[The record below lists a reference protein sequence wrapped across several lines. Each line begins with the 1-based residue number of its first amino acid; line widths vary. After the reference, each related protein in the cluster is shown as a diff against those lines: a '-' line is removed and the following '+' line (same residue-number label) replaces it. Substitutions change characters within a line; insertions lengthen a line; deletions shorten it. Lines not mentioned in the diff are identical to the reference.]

1 MSLWKRFV
9 KIIKPNVKEEPVSSP
24 EETKEELSATGELP
38 LTREGE
44 QPAAGVGL
52 DLDICLQTD
61 LGVVRTNNEDRCV
74 YQRPSD
80 PEVAAAKGILVIVAD
95 GMGGA
100 SAGEVASEMA
110 IKIIPEA
117 YYRSPKVPA
126 LALKEAVEFASGEIH
141 RTAQSNP
148 ALRGMGTTCVAMA
161 VLLPEVFVAY
171 VGDSRIY
178 LLRDNTFYQLTEDHT
193 VVFDMV
199 RKGILTRDQARNH
212 EERNVLSLSMGGRP
226 EITASYWEN
235 PMIVRDGDRFLL
247 CSDGL
252 HDLVGDSEMQAI
264 VAASPAHT
272 AVPNLIEAARRNGG
286 HDNITAA
293 LVNVFVPKVPTEAD
307 FKATREFPIPSE

>member
-9 KIIKPNVKEEPVSSP
+9 KIIKPNVKEEPVASP
-24 EETKEELSATGELP
+24 EETKEELSATAELP

-44 QPAAGVGL
+44 LAAAGVRL

-61 LGVVRTNNEDRCV
+61 LGAVRTNNEDRCV

-80 PEVAAAKGILVIVAD
+80 PEVAAAKGIVVIVAD

-110 IKIIPEA
+110 IKVIPEA

-126 LALKEAVEFASGEIH
+126 LALKEAVEFASAEIH
-141 RTAQSNP
+141 RTAQSDP

-161 VLLPEVFVAY
+161 ILLPEVFVAY

-178 LLRDNTFYQLTEDHT
+178 LLRDNSFYQLTEDHT
-193 VVFDMV
+193 VVFEMV

-212 EERNVLSLSMGGRP
+212 EERNVLSLSMGGRA

-235 PMIVRDGDRFLL
+235 PMIVRDGAGC
-247 CSDGL
+247 CS
-252 HDLVGDSEMQAI
+252 
-264 VAASPAHT
+264 
-272 AVPNLIEAARRNGG
+272 
-286 HDNITAA
+286 
-293 LVNVFVPKVPTEAD
+293 VPTGSTTWS
-307 FKATREFPIPSE
+307 ATPKCRLLWRPRRRTRPCQIGRAHV

>member
-1 MSLWKRFV
+1 
-9 KIIKPNVKEEPVSSP
+9 
-24 EETKEELSATGELP
+24 
-38 LTREGE
+38 
-44 QPAAGVGL
+44 
-52 DLDICLQTD
+52 
-61 LGVVRTNNEDRCV
+61 
-74 YQRPSD
+74 
-80 PEVAAAKGILVIVAD
+80 
-95 GMGGA
+95 
-100 SAGEVASEMA
+100 MA

-293 LVNVFVPKVPTEAD
+293 LVHVFAPKVRTEAD
-307 FKATREFPIPSE
+307 FKAIREFPIPSE